1 MKKFYIR
8 NIDEESYAEAVKAWN
23 KVKATVFE
31 AGYTECLVGSP
42 LSFENTK
49 SLGLFAALTFP
60 NEAAAVEFQADPEMK
75 AAFKPFVLWH
85 PTGSKNKLGVA
96 VGFKAVKVA

>member
-8 NIDEESYAEAVKAWN
+8 NIDEESYNEAVKAWN
-23 KVKATVFE
+23 KVKVAVYE
-31 AGYTECLVGSP
+31 AGYTECLMGSP
-42 LSFENTK
+42 MSFENTK